1 MQPLEHDHR
10 QRGEPKLSQ
19 ICPGCGAPDRGYC
32 TCVLSMRPAP
42 LGKSPYKIAISPE
55 ELEIAVHHRA
65 ATGEPLQTFV
75 RRLIRESWE
84 GHSLRQLIQYG
95 DTSPSPEGSM
105 RDVL

>member
-1 MQPLEHDHR
+1 MEPLEHANR
-10 QRGEPKLSQ
+10 QRGEPELSE
-19 ICPGCGAPDRGYC
+19 ICSGCGAPDRSYC

-75 RRLIRESWE
+75 RRLIRESVE
-84 GHSLRQLIQYG
+84 GHSLRQLILYG
-95 DTSPSPEGSM
+95 DPTPRP
-105 RDVL
+105 